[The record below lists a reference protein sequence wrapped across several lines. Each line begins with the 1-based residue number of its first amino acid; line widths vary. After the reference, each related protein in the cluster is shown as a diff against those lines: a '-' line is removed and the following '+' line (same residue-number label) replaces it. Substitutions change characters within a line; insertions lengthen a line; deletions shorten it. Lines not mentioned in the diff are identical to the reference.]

1 MKVNPIAENWATVAT
16 EAPNDESLGSKHEL
30 SGYRQTALKVD
41 QSTNPGLT
49 RIREILTGFA
59 GEDVG
64 EVRWFEIARAGAKP

>member
-41 QSTNPGLT
+41 QSTSPGLK

-64 EVRWFEIARAGAKP
+64 EVRWFELARSLRAG